1 MKILIVEDESIFVE
15 TLLMYL
21 EEMGYTAVYQADNA
35 TDALRL
41 FVATEPDLVLL
52 DINIK
57 GDRDGIKIAET
68 INASPK
74 PVPVIFMTSM
84 EDKQTFERAK
94 QTNPIAYIVKP
105 IDEKTLERSIELA
118 VFKYYKATWDTELF
132 TEWQNDFVAPKS
144 LFVKIGQKLE
154 KIAFQDITHIIAE
167 ASHAELHIQNK
178 KVVARISLN
187 DLSHK
192 LPATMFVRTSRSS
205 LVNTNHIANI
215 DLENNLIILSNG
227 EEISISRRNRDELL
241 TRLNII

>member
-1 MKILIVEDESIFVE
+1 MKILIVEDEPIFVE

-21 EEMGYTAVYQADNA
+21 EEMGYDTVHQVDNA

-57 GDRDGIKIAET
+57 GGKDGINIAEA

-74 PVPVIFMTSM
+74 PAPVIFMTSL

-118 VFKYYKATWDTELF
+118 VFKYYKATWDTEIF
-132 TEWQNDFVAPKS
+132 TEWKNDLVAPQS

-154 KIAFQDITHIIAE
+154 KIAIQDITHIIAE
-167 ASHAELHIQNK
+167 ASYAELHIQDK
-178 KVVARISLN
+178 KMIARISLN

-192 LPATMFVRTSRSS
+192 LPANLFVRISRSC
-205 LVNTNHIANI
+205 LVNTHHIINI
-215 DLENNLIILSNG
+215 DLENNFIILG
-227 EEISISRRNRDELL
+227 DGKEVAISRRNRDELL
-241 TRLNII
+241 TRLNIV